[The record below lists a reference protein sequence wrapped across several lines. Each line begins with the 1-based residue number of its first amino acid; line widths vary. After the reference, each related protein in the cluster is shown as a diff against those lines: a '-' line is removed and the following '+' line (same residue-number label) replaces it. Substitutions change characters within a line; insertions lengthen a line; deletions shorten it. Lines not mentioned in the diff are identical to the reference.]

1 MQNFRGG
8 EMPPLLSLNAARNR
22 AATNRLSTVNA
33 ATIAAPCSLFCSAA
47 LGVMLWRSSE
57 RNQSRLKHSR

>member
-33 ATIAAPCSLFCSAA
+33 ATIAAPCSPICYAVLE
-47 LGVMLWRSSE
+47 V
-57 RNQSRLKHSR
+57 NQ